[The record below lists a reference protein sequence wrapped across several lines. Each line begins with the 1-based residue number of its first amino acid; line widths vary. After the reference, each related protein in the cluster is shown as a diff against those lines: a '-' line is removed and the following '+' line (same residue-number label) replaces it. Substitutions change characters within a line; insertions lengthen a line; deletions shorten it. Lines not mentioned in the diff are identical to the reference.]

1 MADKLVAINT
11 DDPHGEQ
18 FAQVVNDEIL
28 FLIGQ
33 QGGGGVA
40 GPPGADGQDGTS
52 VTYKSTVMRVE
63 DLPKTANPGDMY
75 WVETPVPTTAFIW
88 DGATSKFVAAGRVQ
102 GDPGADGQPGAPG
115 ADGADGADGAAGA
128 DGTPATV
135 TLGTTTTLAPG
146 SDATVT
152 NTGTTP
158 SDAIFNFGIPAGADG
173 TDGISLSIQGSVPTY
188 ADLPADAAPGE
199 AWVVEG
205 DGKLYDHDGDGFPP
219 DGAGVPWVGK
229 QGVAGPPGSQGIG
242 LKYVATVA
250 DEASLPAS
258 ANQGDVYVVQEP
270 APARG
275 FVWDEGAAAWVDAGP
290 VQGPPGV
297 DGRDGID
304 GAPGADGAVGPA
316 GPVAVSADANNA
328 SRLGS
333 DGLIF
338 TPQAEAGTPYTLPP
352 ATTTTLGGLKVGT
365 GLSVTADG
373 TVSAAAATGF
383 LPLSGGT
390 MTGTITL
397 PSGSVAM
404 AVNGTNYNMLG
415 GSGGVAFRS
424 GTTNILNHTASEVVA
439 YVPITTAG
447 TGVGVRFG
455 SGGPSLSKSG
465 TTIAASAPITVAA
478 APTGGTELANKA
490 YVDSAVAAGGG
501 GGGTAYTLPPATA
514 STIGGVK
521 PGAGLTVAADGT
533 LAGVANPVSGSVANM
548 ALWTG
553 TQSQYDAIAS
563 KSATTVYFITA

>member
-33 QGGGGVA
+33 QGGGGGVGPA
-40 GPPGADGQDGTS
+40 GPPGVDGAPGVDGQ
-52 VTYKSTVMRVE
+52 
-63 DLPKTANPGDMY
+63 
-75 WVETPVPTTAFIW
+75 
-88 DGATSKFVAAGRVQ
+88 
-102 GDPGADGQPGAPG
+102 PG
-115 ADGADGADGAAGA
+115 ADGADGADGAPGVDGA
-128 DGTPATV
+128 DGAPATV

-158 SDAIFNFGIPAGADG
+158 NDAILNFGIPAGADG
-173 TDGISLSIQGSVPTY
+173 TDGISLSIQGTVPTY

-199 AWVVEG
+199 AWVVEA
-205 DGKLYDHDGDGFPP
+205 DGKLYDFDGDGFPP

-242 LKYVATVA
+242 LKYIATVA
-250 DEASLPAS
+250 DETSLPAS

-275 FVWDEGAAAWVDAGP
+275 FVWDADTSAWVDAGP

-316 GPVAVSADANNA
+316 GPVAVSKDVNNA
-328 SRLGS
+328 TILGS
-333 DGLIF
+333 DGLVF
-338 TPQAEAGTPYTLPP
+338 TPQAEAGTPYVLPA
-352 ATTTTLGGLKVGT
+352 ATISTLGGLKVGA
-365 GLSVTADG
+365 GLSVTVDG
-373 TVSAAAATGF
+373 TVSTAAVTGF

-390 MTGTITL
+390 LTGTLTL
-397 PSGSVAM
+397 PSGQAGL
-404 AVNGTNYNMLG
+404 AINGTNYNLLG
-415 GSGGVAFRS
+415 GSGGVAFRN
-424 GTTNILNHTASEVVA
+424 GTSNIVNHTGGEIVN
-439 YVPITTAG
+439 YVPLTTPA

-455 SGGPSLSKSG
+455 SGGPTLSKSG

-501 GGGTAYTLPPATA
+501 GG
-514 STIGGVK
+514 STV
-521 PGAGLTVAADGT
+521 T
-533 LAGVANPVSGSVANM
+533 NPVAGSVAGM
-548 ALWTG
+548 VIWTG
-553 TQSQYDAIAS
+553 TQSAYDGLT
-563 KSATTVYFITA
+563 KSNSTVYFITG